1 MIINDQV
8 SICGNT
14 LFFSHTPALTPNG
27 GRGGGGIKK
36 QTYLE
41 AVGVRHRN
49 PLLPVQFNLF
59 PDYETQE
66 ILKGFHL
73 RY

>member
-1 MIINDQV
+1 M
-8 SICGNT
+8 CGNT
-14 LFFSHTPALTPNG
+14 LFFHTPQLSSPRWG
-27 GRGGGGIKK
+27 GGGGIKK

-49 PLLPVQFNLF
+49 PLLPVQINLF
-59 PDYETQE
+59 PDYVTQE
-66 ILKGFHL
+66 ILQSFHL